1 MIKAVFFDMDGVL
14 VDSEELSIE
23 IGIRYFKERGY
34 DARRENFLSHLG
46 TGMSDFILGTASE
59 IKAENV
65 SVEDA
70 DRFYRSVYSKEL
82 ESHPIAMKGA
92 REVLENMRKMGLK
105 IAICSSAQR
114 WKVEANIS
122 SLGLSP
128 SFFDLVIAEDMIR
141 RNKSNP
147 DIYLLA
153 AAMLGV
159 DISDAVV
166 FEDSPGGVLSGLNA
180 GLRTVALSTTM
191 ERAEA
196 ERAGATR
203 VIENIDELSGIKDV
217 LALEDYLFSLRN
229 KDILYGASYVKAS
242 GKSVRAEDIARC
254 ITAAMSAREGAYAP
268 YSGYKVG
275 AALISASSGKIYVG
289 SNIEN
294 SSYGATICA
303 ERNAVTTALTAE
315 GGKLGID
322 LLVVASDDYPPAPPC
337 ALCLQVI
344 AEFARRDTPVILV
357 DTLGRRVEYRFE
369 ELLPHPF
376 IFPSMRK

>member
-46 TGMSDFILGTASE
+46 TGMSDFILRHILS
-59 IKAENV
+59 
-65 SVEDA
+65 EDA
-70 DRFYRSVYSKEL
+70 DRFYRFVYSKEL

-92 REVLENMRKMGLK
+92 REVLENMREMGLK

-166 FEDSPGGVLSGLNA
+166 FEDSPGGVLSGINA
-180 GLRTVALSTTM
+180 GLRTVALCTTM

-196 ERAGATR
+196 ESSGATR

-242 GKSVRAEDIARC
+242 GQSVRAEDIARC
-254 ITAAMSAREGAYAP
+254 ITAAMRAREGAYAP

-275 AALISASSGKIYVG
+275 AALISASSGKTSPG
-289 SNIEN
+289 SFSKASRESN
-294 SSYGATICA
+294 SRTKGTK
-303 ERNAVTTALTAE
+303 VTSRCVKRCFN
-315 GGKLGID
+315 GGKPTRRKPPEGSST
-322 LLVVASDDYPPAPPC
+322 ASPD
-337 ALCLQVI
+337 
-344 AEFARRDTPVILV
+344 
-357 DTLGRRVEYRFE
+357 
-369 ELLPHPF
+369 
-376 IFPSMRK
+376 